1 MRDPRRTR
9 LRLAA
14 LLLALLAAGGIL
26 LAAAGVSSFPVAI
39 RGLGATLLALGFV
52 VGGLVAGGP
61 LSAPRSEG
69 A

>member
-9 LRLAA
+9 LPLAA
-14 LLLALLAAGGIL
+14 LLLALLAVGGTLVAAGGITR
-26 LAAAGVSSFPVAI
+26 FPVAA
-39 RGLGATLLALGFV
+39 RGLGAVLLVLALVLGA
-52 VGGLVAGGP
+52 LVAGGP